1 MFETIKKRNLLKN
14 LFSIVMISITT
25 IILTVEAN
33 AFTIRGLRA
42 VNYAKQ
48 FLGRPYVYGAT
59 GPNSFDCSG
68 LTSYTYRNSLGID
81 IGRTTYDQIKS
92 GVEVSQN
99 QLQPG
104 DLVFP
109 NSGHVSIYIGDG
121 KIIHAPQ
128 TGDVVKIS
136 PIYKFWRAR
145 RIIGI
150 NSSIEDITFDP
161 IFYSYC
167 YGDLSKAF
175 GTNEVALGNHFLN
188 NGKKEGRCASPVFDT
203 SYYLNNN
210 SDLKAVFGN
219 DYLSAYNHFL
229 NNGYKE
235 NRALSPVFNMG
246 YYLNNNPDVR
256 QAFGTDYLRV
266 LKHFIED
273 GMREGRKGS
282 AEFNLN
288 VYKNSNPDLVNIF
301 GNNNEAYY
309 NHYIANGMKEGRK
322 AK

>member
-1 MFETIKKRNLLKN
+1 MFKTRKKRNSLNILL
-14 LFSIVMISITT
+14 SVVMISITL
-25 IILTVEAN
+25 IISTVEAN

-42 VNYAKQ
+42 VNYSKQ

-68 LTSYTYRNSLGID
+68 LTFYTYKNCLGID
-81 IGRTTYDQIKS
+81 IGRTTYNQINA

-99 QLQPG
+99 ELQPG

-109 NSGHVSIYIGDG
+109 HSGHVAIYVGDG

-145 RIIGI
+145 RIVGI

-167 YGDLSKAF
+167 YSDLSKAF
-175 GTNEVALGNHFLN
+175 GRNEVALGNHFLD

-210 SDLKAVFGN
+210 NDLKAAFGN
-219 DYLSAYNHFL
+219 DYLRAYNHFL
-229 NNGYKE
+229 TNGYKE
-235 NRALSPVFNMG
+235 NRTLSPVFDMG
-246 YYLNNNPDVR
+246 YYLNKYPDVR